1 MARDTGGQ
9 CLNGEDEIMGPDSPE
24 ITLSIDGMGGDDA
37 PGIVIDGLALTRIR
51 HPHVRYVV
59 HGNEQAIAPLLD
71 NHPDLKTHV
80 TISHTDDAVS
90 MEDKPSQA
98 VRRGRQTSMWR
109 AIDSIRQGDAVAAVS
124 AGNTGALMAMSKI
137 QLKTLE
143 GVDRPAIASLWPTEV
158 GESVVLDLGANVE
171 ADAKQLVD
179 FAVMGATFSRI
190 MTGLN
195 NPKVGLLNIGTEEL
209 KGHDEIKA
217 AAEMLRELPLHMDFI
232 GFVEG
237 DGISAGHADVVV
249 TDGFTGNVA
258 LKTAEGTAKLLIS
271 YLKAALGRSLLTKLG
286 ALLAAGAF
294 KVLQAKLDPRAH
306 NGGVFLG
313 LNGIVV
319 KSHGGTDGMGFAAAV
334 DVAVEMAE
342 ADLVNQIIAEEKL
355 VAQIGNDVGAGDN
368 ADDEQAGTG
377 ASSAPAAQ

>member
-1 MARDTGGQ
+1 
-9 CLNGEDEIMGPDSPE
+9 MGPDSPE

-37 PGIVIDGLALTRIR
+37 PAIVIDGLAIARVR

-59 HGNEQAIAPLLD
+59 HGDEAAIAPLLE
-71 NHPDLKTHV
+71 NHPDLTTHV
-80 TISHTDDAVS
+80 QISHTDEAIS
-90 MEDKPSQA
+90 MDDKPSQA
-98 VRRGRQTSMWR
+98 VRRGRKTSMWR

-143 GVDRPAIASLWPTEV
+143 GIDRPAIASLWPTEV

-190 MTGLN
+190 MTGLKA
-195 NPKVGLLNIGTEEL
+195 PKVGLLNIGTEEL

-217 AAEMLRELPLHMDFI
+217 AAQMLRDLPLSMNFI

-249 TDGFTGNVA
+249 TDGFTGNIA
-258 LKTAEGTAKLLIS
+258 LKTAEGTAKLIMA
-271 YLKAALGRSLLTKLG
+271 YLKAALGRSLLSKLG

-294 KVLQAKLDPRAH
+294 KILKAKLDPRAH

-319 KSHGGTDGMGFAAAV
+319 KSHGGTDALGFAAAV
-334 DVAVEMAE
+334 DVAVDMAE
-342 ADLVNQIIAEEKL
+342 ADLINQIIKEEQV
-355 VAQIGNDVGAGDN
+355 VATVGEGEMTDGGAQSDSGA
-368 ADDEQAGTG
+368 ADKT
-377 ASSAPAAQ
+377 APAAQ